1 MSFKLQL
8 FLYSLFDVQK
18 MDLCKKDV
26 TKLLLEMLRD
36 ARHRR
41 DAIDGACRELSC
53 CMSFFVR
60 ACVTVIMSA
69 FIVLCVL

>member
-1 MSFKLQL
+1 MSILYRFYENAGKTWYKKPKTKLMSLQL

-41 DAIDGACRELSC
+41 EAIDG
-53 CMSFFVR
+53 MTFF
-60 ACVTVIMSA
+60 A
-69 FIVLCVL
+69 